1 MRVKQKFVSKWL
13 SKIVLMIILFS
24 MGLGGGW
31 ASTSEVPLQLEG
43 DRLTGHLSQVSLRT
57 VLEQLRKQL
66 GITYEAP
73 AEELDKIISIDLQ
86 QAPILPALAKILAPW
101 DYAFTVNSAGHLQF
115 LYVTPK
121 APPAEAVSEAND
133 PSDAIPSNA
142 LAETSI
148 NPLQENK
155 PEQGAEDADREDA
168 DRSLPYDREPAPMLP
183 PSFSP
188 LSSPPGEVPGEAPG
202 LRAPMAGIPMTI
214 QPVPS
219 GTTMPIVP
227 SSGGDGMKVT
237 PATSPPDMPIIPAT
251 SYPPMEIQPVPDYLQ
266 EEMLRNIQH

>member
-1 MRVKQKFVSKWL
+1 MGEEMTMRLKQKFVSKWL
-13 SKIVLMIILFS
+13 SKMGLMIILFS

-86 QAPILPALAKILAPW
+86 QAPILPALAKSLAPW

-155 PEQGAEDADREDA
+155 PDQGAEDA

-188 LSSPPGEVPGEAPG
+188 LSPPPGEAPG
-202 LRAPMAGIPMTI
+202 LRAP
-214 QPVPS
+214 
-219 GTTMPIVP
+219 
-227 SSGGDGMKVT
+227 
-237 PATSPPDMPIIPAT
+237 
-251 SYPPMEIQPVPDYLQ
+251 
-266 EEMLRNIQH
+266 